1 MLYCLLLINAVPM
14 LVMCLDKNFA
24 RRGMWR
30 IPEAVL
36 LGLAVCGGAL
46 GVLLGMTLFH
56 HKTRKPK
63 FYISVPLLLAAQVWL
78 LLRFFAK

>member
-1 MLYCLLLINAVPM
+1 MLYCLLLINAVSMP
-14 LVMCLDKNFA
+14 VMCLDKNFA

-36 LGLAVCGGAL
+36 LGLAACGGAL
-46 GVLLGMTLFH
+46 GILLGMTLFH
-56 HKTRKPK
+56 HKTRKPR

>member
-1 MLYCLLLINAVPM
+1 MLYCLLLINAVSM

-63 FYISVPLLLAAQVWL
+63 FYILVPLLLAAQVWL